1 MDKLGTRNKKA
12 LIMNLSKELEK
23 RVLQL
28 EKAGVGER
36 GDG

>member
-1 MDKLGTRNKKA
+1 MVKFGTGNKKA
-12 LIMNLSKELEK
+12 LNMNVSKELEK